1 MGRPVWGPALSV
13 HVVEADPPT
22 RSIPAPSPLGMTFVE
37 LRSWLT
43 AQVESIEA
51 NARRADRLQW
61 HRRCFFVWR
70 VDVRFA
76 TPSDTEIQERL
87 FAGLRK
93 WRGASIAEPRHSGVR
108 LRRVC
113 RDSPNRTMSCGD
125 LLYCRLPLPPRLMS
139 RAQAGK
145 EHPWLLAAFS
155 GGGPRHV

>member
-13 HVVEADPPT
+13 RVVEADPPT

-61 HRRCFFVWR
+61 HRRC
-70 VDVRFA
+70 
-76 TPSDTEIQERL
+76 L

-125 LLYCRLPLPPRLMS
+125 LLYCRLPLPPR
-139 RAQAGK
+139 
-145 EHPWLLAAFS
+145 
-155 GGGPRHV
+155 